1 MNKWD
6 YDIFQEKLGNTVE
19 YGVILGNWYTG
30 KSTVAKAMTECFGY
44 QTIDMKATAA
54 YIKTTLGT
62 EEEPFEGEVPL
73 ADVEKFLVKHVNE

>member
-30 KSTVAKAMTECFGY
+30 KSTLSSAMASSFGY
-44 QTIDMKATAA
+44 
-54 YIKTTLGT
+54 
-62 EEEPFEGEVPL
+62 
-73 ADVEKFLVKHVNE
+73 